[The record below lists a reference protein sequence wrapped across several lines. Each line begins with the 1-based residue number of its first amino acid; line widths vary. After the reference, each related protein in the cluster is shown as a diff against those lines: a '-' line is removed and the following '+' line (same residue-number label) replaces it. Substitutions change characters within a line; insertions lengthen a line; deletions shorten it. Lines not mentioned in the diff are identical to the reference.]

1 MSGSGEILRYAN
13 ELALI
18 SSKTAKKNTNRI
30 LGSQKRSI
38 AKLKHNF
45 LCSGQVY
52 DIYDISGT
60 NIMHIFLWSPRQKW
74 KLGIDRQSGWGGGR
88 GRARLPPHIPPHPW
102 PSFPQADS
110 MQKGYIKGKCHFLR
124 LIHMFQKSVHISF
137 FPEGLILTWVRTGS
151 LYVACLIASIAWVSL
166 SQLNSNMTFPA
177 MTLAK

>member
-18 SSKTAKKNTNRI
+18 SSKTAKLSFKTAKKNTNRI

-60 NIMHIFLWSPRQKW
+60 NIMHIFL
-74 KLGIDRQSGWGGGR
+74 
-88 GRARLPPHIPPHPW
+88 
-102 PSFPQADS
+102 
-110 MQKGYIKGKCHFLR
+110 
-124 LIHMFQKSVHISF
+124 
-137 FPEGLILTWVRTGS
+137 
-151 LYVACLIASIAWVSL
+151 
-166 SQLNSNMTFPA
+166 
-177 MTLAK
+177 

>member
-60 NIMHIFLWSPRQKW
+60 NIMHIFL
-74 KLGIDRQSGWGGGR
+74 
-88 GRARLPPHIPPHPW
+88 
-102 PSFPQADS
+102 
-110 MQKGYIKGKCHFLR
+110 
-124 LIHMFQKSVHISF
+124 
-137 FPEGLILTWVRTGS
+137 
-151 LYVACLIASIAWVSL
+151 
-166 SQLNSNMTFPA
+166 
-177 MTLAK
+177 